1 MIRANIAP
9 VKGSLLSRL
18 RQKLARRLN
27 PDAQYRSIFENAVEG
42 IFQTTESG
50 QYLNVN
56 PALAR
61 MYGDPSPQDLMR
73 RLTQIDNQLYVD
85 PRRRVEFARI
95 MREQGQVCGFESEIY
110 RADGTVIWISENARA
125 VKDEEGAIL
134 YYEGMVEDITE
145 RKRLEQELRAAK
157 AAAETANQLKSDFLA
172 NMSHE
177 IRTPMNG
184 VIGMT
189 DLLMMTDLTPQQREF
204 ANTIRISGE
213 SLLVVINDILD
224 FSKIEAGKLSLE
236 IIDFDLRETIDG
248 TLDLLAA
255 QAHNKG
261 LELAAFLKPDV
272 PTLLTGDP
280 GRVRQIVNNLVGN
293 AVKFTATGEVVVT
306 VHKLSEAGGR
316 VRLRFEVRDTGI
328 GIDPSVQNRLFE
340 AFSQADGSTTR
351 QFGGTGL
358 GLAISKRL
366 VGMMNGEIGV
376 DSTPGRGSTFWFH
389 AEFGLQAPHPRS
401 HVEKDLSGLHILIV
415 DDNATNREIMTHY
428 TRAWRMRSAA
438 AVSGEEALQMLRDAA
453 VDDPF
458 ELAVLDMQMPHM
470 DGLMLARAIKNDAR
484 LERTA
489 LVLLTSLGTQLAPGE
504 LTASGIEACV
514 LKPVKQSQ
522 LFNRL
527 AEVMAGNLKQR
538 AATIAAS
545 GRLSKLTEQ
554 APVASQLKILLAE
567 DNRINQ
573 MVAMG
578 LLQKLGYAADL
589 ATNGAEVLAKLETR
603 SYELVLM
610 DCQMPEMDGYEATQR
625 IRQLPPERQPRVVAM
640 TANALRGE
648 NDRCLAAGMDD
659 YISKPVRID
668 VLREVIEK
676 WTPARPAP

>member
-1 MIRANIAP
+1 

-668 VLREVIEK
+668 VLREVIGK